1 MTDVRFFHKCDCG
14 SIIHVRDGF
23 QNDEGKYVS
32 GCKTC
37 RTELPETGSISVQ
50 FGPGYYGSVYTGLNH
65 PTLAEV
71 EELPHWNYS
80 IGSDCY
86 PARFVRRISKTDRNR
101 RPKPRRRTLRRTPHL
116 HRFAPQ
122 EWAIQS
128 RRRQRPRRLLASHR
142 IDLSSRSAFL
152 SGSIYAPFR
161 RGICGLTQ
169 TGDKDAL

>member
-23 QNDEGKYVS
+23 QNDDGKYVS

-86 PARFVRRISKTDRNR
+86 PARFVRRISKTRIEIEDLNR
-101 RPKPRRRTLRRTPHL
+101 DGEPYEERRT
-116 HRFAPQ
+116 F
-122 EWAIQS
+122 IVS
-128 RRRQRPRRLLASHR
+128 RRKNGQYKVVG
-142 IDLSSRSAFL
+142 D
-152 SGSIYAPFR
+152 SGPGGYWPHTESIYHRDPHF
-161 RGICGLTQ
+161 
-169 TGDKDAL
+169 